1 LTLPIELSNHV
12 GDSRSKLQPNN
23 NQSNRR
29 RRKDVEE
36 DSKEQSER
44 SDSPPSS
51 FKGNQSAPN
60 LTASV
65 YRNDDND
72 NNSNNNSNNDN
83 NNDQVSNDVKVEND
97 ETNDGSCNGV
107 RRAPKLSALRATANG
122 FSRPLVMTR

>member
-1 LTLPIELSNHV
+1 MTLPIELSNHV

-23 NQSNRR
+23 NQNNRR
-29 RRKDVEE
+29 RRKHEDE

-65 YRNDDND
+65 FRNDND
-72 NNSNNNSNNDN
+72 DNNSNNDN
-83 NNDQVSNDVKVEND
+83 NNDQVLNDVKVEND
-97 ETNDGSCNGV
+97 EANDVSCNGV